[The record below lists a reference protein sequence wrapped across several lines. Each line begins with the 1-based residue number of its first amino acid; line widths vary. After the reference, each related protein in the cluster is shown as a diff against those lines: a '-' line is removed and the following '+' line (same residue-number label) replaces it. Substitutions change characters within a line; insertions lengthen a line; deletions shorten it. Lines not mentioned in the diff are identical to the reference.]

1 MGNKSKKINSKK
13 IKKWAISLV
22 LICFAINILGNCY
35 VMAAGATSVNG
46 MWSSASSWFGK
57 IRTNANS
64 EQAVDIIN
72 EFIDMINVIGTTVI
86 VLATIVL
93 GVKYIIGSV
102 ETKADVKESLIT
114 LLVACVFFFGW
125 TGISSILIPNGR
137 LIFSSTSDTTY
148 TSMVG
153 RIFSTGTFIA
163 NVAAIAGVIYVGVRY
178 IFAGADGKADLKSRS
193 PYLIIGIILAFASV
207 SFLTFLSNVI
217 NDIV

>member
-1 MGNKSKKINSKK
+1 MKNKIKTLKVKK
-13 IKKWAISLV
+13 IKICAIALI
-22 LICFAINILGNCY
+22 LICFVINIFGNCY
-35 VMAAGATSVNG
+35 VLAADNTSANA
-46 MWSSASSWFGK
+46 MWRSASSWFGK
-57 IRTNANS
+57 VRTNANS
-64 EQAVDIIN
+64 EQAVYIIN

-93 GVKYIIGSV
+93 GIKYIIGSV

-114 LLVACVFFFGW
+114 LLVACIFFFGW

-137 LIFSSTSDTTY
+137 LIFSNTHDTTY

-163 NVAAIAGVIYVGVRY
+163 NVVAIAGVIYVGVRY
-178 IFAGADGKADLKSRS
+178 IFAGASAKADLKSRS